1 MKKSLQLL
9 LLASLLCSLEAQGQ
23 APRYL
28 FLEHFTNSR
37 CGICASRNP
46 GFYNTIDDYPTQVRH
61 VSIHPP
67 VPYSNCVFYQG
78 NTQENAAWAGW
89 YNISGTPRVA
99 LNGTLLPAGNP
110 LLPVSTLQNA
120 LNQTSSLNIRV
131 EESGSGANRTAKV
144 RTLSVGNVPAGNYKL
159 FAAVV
164 EKKVNLQ
171 TPNGEPVHYD
181 VFRDML
187 PDMDGIVFNPAPQG
201 NFTETNFNFT
211 LNSAWNADEIYVLA
225 FIKNMTTGEVLN
237 TGTKFDPIFT
247 SVQEQA
253 AQSARIWPNPTGD
266 RAFVALPQSE
276 MAEEVIVFDLSGR
289 AVRASFTQSASV
301 LDLDLAPWAPGVYL
315 VKVTGK
321 NGVYQ
326 GKLVK
331 Q

>member
-1 MKKSLQLL
+1 
-9 LLASLLCSLEAQGQ
+9 
-23 APRYL
+23 
-28 FLEHFTNSR
+28 
-37 CGICASRNP
+37 
-46 GFYNTIDDYPTQVRH
+46 
-61 VSIHPP
+61 
-67 VPYSNCVFYQG
+67 
-78 NTQENAAWAGW
+78 
-89 YNISGTPRVA
+89 
-99 LNGTLLPAGNP
+99 
-110 LLPVSTLQNA
+110 
-120 LNQTSSLNIRV
+120 
-131 EESGSGANRTAKV
+131 
-144 RTLSVGNVPAGNYKL
+144 VGNVPAGNYKL